1 MAYVPDDFGNR
12 STACSAHSAQLSRV
26 QASFLSASPVCIEH
40 TFLLLCLQSGLPWKE
55 DLEFELCQI
64 LSGQI
69 CPLPGVTV
77 LCTGAKCSS
86 PAFIGNKAAGWSSN
100 ACCGWPPLCT
110 PGWPGP
116 CLKYIY
122 SGDRQLGCQASLC
135 YLPTWDSG
143 KVIYFLVSLSAFV
156 K

>member
-1 MAYVPDDFGNR
+1 MLSPLCSAQPRASLFPLCVACLHRAYVPA
-12 STACSAHSAQLSRV
+12 T
-26 QASFLSASPVCIEH
+26 
-40 TFLLLCLQSGLPWKE
+40 LCLQSGLPWKE

-86 PAFIGNKAAGWSSN
+86 LAFIGNKAAGWSSN

>member
-1 MAYVPDDFGNR
+1 MLSPLCSAQPRASLFPLCVAWLHRAYVPA
-12 STACSAHSAQLSRV
+12 T
-26 QASFLSASPVCIEH
+26 
-40 TFLLLCLQSGLPWKE
+40 LCLQSGLPWKE

-69 CPLPGVTV
+69 CLLPGVTV

-86 PAFIGNKAAGWSSN
+86 PAFIGNKAAGWSCN
-100 ACCGWPPLCT
+100 ACCCWPPLCT